1 MTGYLISSAAAKDL
15 EDIWLY
21 TLENWSKGQ
30 ADRYFNL
37 IMDEIERIAVNPD
50 SGTDLSHIRAG
61 FLRKR
66 IMSHL
71 IFYKVDKSNTEVQ
84 IIRILH
90 QRMDVPSQLED

>member
-1 MTGYLISSAAAKDL
+1 MSGYLISSVAAKDL

-21 TLENWSKGQ
+21 TLENWSKDQ

-50 SGTDLSHIRAG
+50 SGTNFSHIRPG
-61 FLRKR
+61 FLRTR

-71 IFYKVDKSNTEVQ
+71 IIHKVDKSNAEVH

-90 QRMDVPSQLED
+90 QRIDVPSQLED